1 MLQLGHLV
9 EGTWVAIRV
18 LVVDDVEDLRAL
30 FRMLLEND
38 GRFEVVGEAGDGEE
52 GVAQARA
59 LRPDVIV
66 LDVAMP
72 RMDGIRAIPLI
83 HQASPGV
90 RILVVS
96 GFETERI
103 ADQAIDACATAFL
116 SKGVAPNEI
125 VETLHDVFLS
135 APKKVCAI
143 PA

>member
-1 MLQLGHLV
+1 M
-9 EGTWVAIRV
+9 AIRV
-18 LVVDDVEDLRAL
+18 LVVDDVEELRVL

-52 GVAQARA
+52 GVSQARA

-83 HQASPGV
+83 HEASPGV

-96 GFETERI
+96 GFETGRI

-116 SKGVAPNEI
+116 SKGVPPNEI
-125 VETLHDVFLS
+125 IETLHEVYLS
-135 APKKVCAI
+135 PPKKVCGV
-143 PA
+143 PAA